1 MQTFKIRAMGDAA
14 LLVELGTALDIEINA
29 RVHALARHV
38 ENTRGVLATMPGYTT
53 LLIEYD
59 AALCKYDALCA
70 EILRATEMENVLN
83 TNDARVVE
91 IPVRYGG
98 EFGPDLEFVAKH
110 NGISIEQVIEIHTRD
125 IFQVFMLGFAPGF
138 PYLGIVDE
146 KIAAPRLES
155 PRARVPKGSV
165 GIAGRQT
172 GIYPRESPGGWRLI
186 GRTDV
191 KLFDAQDEPP
201 TLLRAGDRMKF
212 VNVGNS

>member
-1 MQTFKIRAMGDAA
+1 MNDLKIRAMGDAA
-14 LLVELGTALDIEINA
+14 LLVELGNVLDVTLNA
-29 RVHALARHV
+29 RVHALARQMETVH
-38 ENTRGVLATMPGYTT
+38 GVIAVVPGYTT

-59 AALCKYDALCA
+59 PETCTGDTL
-70 EILRATEMENVLN
+70 TNNVARTLELQ
-83 TNDARVVE
+83 TDEGDEPARVIE

-98 EFGPDLEFVAKH
+98 EFGPDLEFVAQQ
-110 NGISIEQVIEIHTRD
+110 NGLTTNEVIFIHTGGLYH
-125 IFQVFMLGFAPGF
+125 VFMIGFAPGF

-155 PRARVPKGSV
+155 PRKRVPAGSV

-191 KLFDAQDEPP
+191 QLFDPFSEPP
-201 TLLRAGDRMKF
+201 VLLRAGDRVRF
-212 VNVGNS
+212 VAVG

>member
-1 MQTFKIRAMGDAA
+1 MSDFKIRAMGDAA
-14 LLVELGTALDIEINA
+14 LLVELGNALDVAINA
-29 RVHALARHV
+29 CVHALARNLQSV
-38 ENTRGVLATMPGYTT
+38 RGVLATVPGYTT
-53 LLIEYD
+53 LLVEYD
-59 AALCKYDALCA
+59 AAVCEYDALCA
-70 EILRATEMENVLN
+70 EISHVAEMENDSS
-83 TNDARVVE
+83 TNDARVIE
-91 IPVRYGG
+91 IPVQYGG
-98 EFGPDLEFVAKH
+98 EMGPDLEFVAAH
-110 NGISIEQVIEIHTRD
+110 NNLSPDQIIEIHTRE
-125 IFQVFMLGFAPGF
+125 IYQVFMLGFAPGF

-191 KLFDAQDEPP
+191 KLFDAHDEPP
-201 TLLRAGDRMKF
+201 TLVRAGDRVRF